1 MSSSVG
7 WLEAEGTED
16 KAQETGIPCGVLK
29 TTQGDRAV
37 IRAKI
42 AVKAEGAKGSRKEE
56 LGWEHKRKK
65 DRRECPKGLCKPEKP
80 MNCGSAGIGLNR
92 VCGQT
97 RC

>member
-1 MSSSVG
+1 MSTGVG
-7 WLEAEGTED
+7 CVGAEGTED

-37 IRAKI
+37 VRAKMS
-42 AVKAEGAKGSRKEE
+42 AKAEGAKGSREE
-56 LGWEHKRKK
+56 EMGWERKRKK

-80 MNCGSAGIGLNR
+80 MNCGNAGTGLNR